1 MTSLV
6 NTFLSDILPPLSS
19 SESYFSL
26 SLPQGKGA
34 PWQDAASDIYT
45 LAATAARASS
55 LGRNAYF
62 TLASF
67 RDGSSRKQVNAA
79 SVKAFWADIDA
90 GKPTSTYK
98 DMREALAA
106 LVAFASATG
115 LRPTYIV
122 SSGRGLHVY
131 WCLTRPIAADKWRGV
146 AAYFHR
152 LCKEQGLDVDPARAE
167 DTASVLRVPG
177 SLHQGSGNVV
187 SILKNTGV
195 FYDPKEF
202 FKGVLET
209 LKNTAPIAVA
219 PAPTSATMVPESLAV
234 AQGLIDAPT
243 ADAEK
248 IVRNCPACLSAG
260 YGPYPQWFAMMS
272 IMRRCHNGR
281 EWAHRVSRMDRERY
295 TPEDTDRKFDQTG
308 YDSPTLCST
317 FGNICPDWCAK
328 CRYRGLIK
336 TPVQLTRL
344 VESKVVEEEPRP
356 ALTPAPTP
364 APTPASVPAPAP
376 VVESHDDTNLEP
388 LAFIAASDMNLAVT
402 RLTFPAPGAIPI
414 APLVS
419 MNFIQNEN
427 GIFQIKQEQ
436 QPDGSFVTVQECIT
450 RATIQLR
457 YCFYETEMDGL
468 RAQRGYIFSVRPE
481 GGVPTDCAFII
492 KQDMKTDGIM
502 TWLYNNKANP
512 ANAYIKPGVFMAFF
526 NAYLNA
532 VGNTVPELRTYDKF
546 GWEPYI
552 DRETRETSMGF
563 ITGHGILTRTGF
575 QPVNH
580 GDLTAKDAYSTYVHK
595 GSLAEWRKV
604 PAMYRM
610 LDQKAAELAMCMSF
624 AGPLMPHGSG
634 EAKNAIFSIWS
645 PESGIGK
652 SQLLR
657 ACASIWG
664 DPSKQFFTR
673 QDSIV
678 ARARK
683 LSLLKNIPAFM
694 DEMTDI
700 SDEDA
705 FSLAYTL
712 ANGKEKQKLRSTGA
726 SFVATGDWSTTI
738 ITTANRS
745 LKEAIAR
752 VAGDSD
758 ATLQRIMEFRCDF
771 KSYAD
776 DPHTQSMI
784 NACMKTCQ
792 ENYGLAGPEFL
803 FQLLQRPE
811 RFDTLTARAESW
823 FMKHNFANKER
834 FIGYSLFLALQ
845 AGRWAREFGLI
856 DFDMDELEEWAVRH
870 FLEKN
875 REETKQLM
883 PDLVE
888 AFREYVN
895 EQVPGMLVVQRGERE
910 PDEYDPGTAG
920 VPDRYIVRFPAQ
932 SAKTISMRHEMEN
945 RTLYCSSS
953 SFKKWCSAR
962 NFSVGVVC
970 DALRERGVVIET
982 TQMSLTKYV
991 RSLPTARVRCMK
1003 ISGDSLDI
1011 LGFDD
1016 IVDAAIE
1023 HV

>member
-45 LAATAARASS
+45 LAAAAARASS

-152 LCKEQGLDVDPARAE
+152 LCKEQGLDVDPDRAE

-202 FKGVLET
+202 FKGVLGT

-234 AQGLIDAPT
+234 AQ
-243 ADAEK
+243 
-248 IVRNCPACLSAG
+248 
-260 YGPYPQWFAMMS
+260 
-272 IMRRCHNGR
+272 
-281 EWAHRVSRMDRERY
+281 
-295 TPEDTDRKFDQTG
+295 
-308 YDSPTLCST
+308 
-317 FGNICPDWCAK
+317 
-328 CRYRGLIK
+328 
-336 TPVQLTRL
+336 
-344 VESKVVEEEPRP
+344 
-356 ALTPAPTP
+356 
-364 APTPASVPAPAP
+364 
-376 VVESHDDTNLEP
+376 
-388 LAFIAASDMNLAVT
+388 
-402 RLTFPAPGAIPI
+402 RLTFPAPVAIPI

-610 LDQKAAELAMCMSF
+610 LGQRAAELAMCMSF

-920 VPDRYIVRFPAQ
+920 VSDRYIVRFPAQ

-1003 ISGDSLDI
+1003 ITGPSLDI